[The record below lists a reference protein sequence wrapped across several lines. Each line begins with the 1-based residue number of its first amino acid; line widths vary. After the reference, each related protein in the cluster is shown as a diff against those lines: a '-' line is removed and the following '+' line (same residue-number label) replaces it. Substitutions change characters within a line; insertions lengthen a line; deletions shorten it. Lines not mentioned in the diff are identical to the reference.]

1 MARTAG
7 YLLAQQPERL
17 PAMPDGPAAA
27 AAPAGVAAR
36 AVAGSVPGAV
46 LADLA
51 GRHALS
57 GLVFAMVDAGL
68 DAALA
73 AGPRSLAVLVHATGI
88 GPEALRLLLR
98 ALAGQGLV
106 EPVDGRWRLAR
117 HLAGAVPAAHW
128 AELAAHRA
136 ENRVW
141 LDIAAIL
148 TARIPA
154 PDSYRRELLDGR
166 IAGRPG
172 LRAMNRAFA
181 GQLVDRLCGC
191 AAPARVLDLGGGD
204 GDMAAALLARDPG
217 LRVDILDLASGFA
230 PSAALARR
238 VGARLGRITGDAR
251 TTRLPAR
258 YDLVIVNE
266 LLELFGAA
274 DKRAILGCGVAALA
288 PGGRIAVVKFTLD
301 RMRTDPPSG
310 ALFSLRMRLKTG
322 DGYLESDDEVEDMLR
337 ALGCARIGRI
347 DLDGI
352 KTVIVADAP
361 APAASPA
368 PRAASGPSPAP
379 AAVTAVSGDPAALP
393 WGELVSLATAFRLS
407 CVMQAAL
414 DLDLFALIGPAG
426 ARADTVAAAAG
437 MDPVAAR
444 VLLDGLVAIGLLA
457 RDGADYLVPAGLER
471 LAGDSPGSIRGALR
485 AFRTE
490 NRVWLELA
498 DMLRAPGERPRA
510 ARIMEAAGLP
520 DYLAAVGQANQA
532 EAAALVAALAD
543 ALPPGVPGPRRAL
556 DLGGGTGLFAE
567 ALCARW
573 PDLRVTL
580 LDRDEVIARHRA
592 APPPG
597 PLWTRID
604 PVVGDARDPAAA
616 PGLVPG
622 FDLVLLSDLL
632 HYFARDEKAQ
642 ILARAAALLAPG
654 GRIAIGKFALDADGV
669 TPGSAALLSLR
680 LHVQRPGAYL
690 ETDAEAEALLTA
702 AGLAGARTIRLGA
715 HKSLV
720 TGQRP

>member
-1 MARTAG
+1 MPEAAG
-7 YLLAQQPERL
+7 YLLERPPETVA
-17 PAMPDGPAAA
+17 AMPDMAAA
-27 AAPAGVAAR
+27 AD
-36 AVAGSVPGAV
+36 VPGPV

-57 GLVFAMVDAGL
+57 ALVFAMVDAGL

-73 AGPRSLAVLVHATGI
+73 GGPRSLAALVHASGI
-88 GPEALRLLLR
+88 GPEPLGLLLR

-106 EPVDGRWRLAR
+106 APVAGRWQLAPN
-117 HLAGAVPAAHW
+117 LAPNLPGAVPAAHW

-141 LDIAAIL
+141 LDMAAIL
-148 TARIPA
+148 TGRSSA

-181 GQLVDRLCGC
+181 AQIAERLCRGT
-191 AAPARVLDLGGGD
+191 APARVLDLGGGD
-204 GDMAAALLARDPG
+204 GDMAAALLARHPG

-266 LLELFGAA
+266 LLELFGAD
-274 DKRAILGCGVAALA
+274 DKQAILAGAVAALA
-288 PGGRIAVVKFTLD
+288 PGGRVAVVKFTLD
-301 RMRTDPPSG
+301 RTRTRPPSG

-322 DGYLESDDEVEDMLR
+322 QGYLESDDEVEEFLR
-337 ALGCARIGRI
+337 ALGCTRTRRI

-352 KTVIVADAP
+352 KTVIVAEAETAVRPAPPVHAVAP
-361 APAASPA
+361 A
-368 PRAASGPSPAP
+368 
-379 AAVTAVSGDPAALP
+379 DPPALP

-407 CVMQAAL
+407 CLFQAAL
-414 DLDLFALIGPAG
+414 DLDLFGLIGPGG
-426 ARADTVAAAAG
+426 ARAGTVAQAAG
-437 MDPVAAR
+437 MDATGAR

-457 RDGADYLVPAGLER
+457 RDGDDYLVPAGLER
-471 LAGDSPGSIRGALR
+471 LAGNAPASLRGALR

-490 NRVWLELA
+490 NRVWLDLA

-520 DYLAAVGQANQA
+520 DYLAAVGAANDA

-543 ALPPGVPGPRRAL
+543 GLAPGATGPRRAL

-573 PDLRVTL
+573 PDLRVVM

-592 APPPG
+592 APAPG

-604 PVVGDARDPAAA
+604 PIVGDACDPAAA

-632 HYFARDEKAQ
+632 HYFARDEKAH

-669 TPGSAALLSLR
+669 TPASAALLSLR

-690 ETDAEAEALLTA
+690 ETDAEAEALLAA
-702 AGLAGARTIRLGA
+702 AGLADVRTIRLGA

-720 TGQRP
+720 SGWRP